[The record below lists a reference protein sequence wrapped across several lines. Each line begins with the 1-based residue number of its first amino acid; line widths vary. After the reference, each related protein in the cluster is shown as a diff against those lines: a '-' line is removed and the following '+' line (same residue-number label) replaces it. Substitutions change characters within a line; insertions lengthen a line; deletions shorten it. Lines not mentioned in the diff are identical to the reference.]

1 MEGRLGVFYGVSVGP
16 GDPELLTLK
25 ASRVLQ
31 ACPVIA
37 APQTRDGTRL
47 ALSIAEQAVDLNGK
61 ELLSLPFP
69 MSHDRAELEAAWQRD
84 AALVARYLA
93 RGEDVAMVVLGD
105 VSTYSTYAYLMER
118 LRQRGYPTEM
128 IPGVTSFAAVASRLG
143 ESLVE
148 GGEALHVLPAS
159 HPDQLAG
166 LDLPGT
172 KVLMKSGRALP
183 GVRAVLEEKNLLDRA
198 WLVANCG
205 LPGELVCRDLREL
218 DGPAGYYATIIVKED
233 AP

>member
-1 MEGRLGVFYGVSVGP
+1 MEGKLGIFYGVSVGP

-25 ASRVLQ
+25 ACRVLK

-37 APQTRDGTRL
+37 APRSRSGEQL
-47 ALSIAEQAVDLNGK
+47 ALSIAGQVVDLDGK
-61 ELLSLPFP
+61 ALLSLPFT
-69 MSHDRAELEAAWQRD
+69 MSRDKAELEAAWQRNAD
-84 AALVARYLA
+84 LVAAYLD
-93 RGEDVAMVVLGD
+93 RGLDVAMAVLGD
-105 VSTYSTYAYLMER
+105 VSTYSTYCYVMER
-118 LRQRGYPTEM
+118 LKQRGYPTRM
-128 IPGVTSFAAVASRLG
+128 IPGVTSFAAIAARLG

-148 GGEALHVLPAS
+148 GREALHILPAS

-172 KVLMKSGRALP
+172 KILMKSGRDLP
-183 GVRAVLEEKNLLDRA
+183 QVISALEEKSLLDRA
-198 WLVANCG
+198 QLVANCG

-218 DGPAGYYATIIVKED
+218 DGPVGYYATIIVKEE